1 MVIKDYKDHLGR
13 YTVSLSEGTLEVM
26 FKWCKEANGMETGGI
41 LLGFY
46 SADLK
51 RAEISRAIGPTSDSS
66 SGQTWFVRGI
76 KGLNRLL
83 HKLWI
88 LRKDYYLGEW
98 HYHPNASP
106 TPSNVDISQLE
117 AIAKSKK
124 HSCPEPV
131 LVIVGGDPRGYWTM
145 SVTVFPRDGEPTAL
159 TEQDV

>member
-1 MVIKDYKDHLGR
+1 M
-13 YTVSLSEGTLEVM
+13 LEAM
-26 FKWCKEANGMETGGI
+26 LNWCKEASGMETGGI
-41 LLGFY
+41 LLGLY

-83 HKLWI
+83 RRLWI
-88 LRKDYYLGEW
+88 VRKDYYLGEW

-117 AIAKSKK
+117 MIARSKK
-124 HSCPEPV
+124 YSCPEPI
-131 LVIVGGDPRGYWTM
+131 LVIVGGDPRGHWTM